1 MAFTVSSLTNY
12 VDQSSTELI
21 AAAQFKSETAAMA
34 NIQTGVKSSA
44 ALQLLATDATMLD
57 GSSCGFSGTDG
68 ATFTQREITAKSIK
82 FEFTVCPKTLETKW
96 TQLLLKAGQN
106 YTEADIPAMII
117 DEYIKV
123 INKKLEL
130 ADWQGDI
137 DNGGTNLNR
146 YDGLIN
152 VIVNSAGL
160 LTATTSTWNSTN
172 ARTIIKNVIATIPAA
187 LKGDSQVVLFMGYD
201 MAETYR
207 QALMDA
213 NLYHV
218 AAGSDMNALMAEGSV
233 HKIVPVHGL
242 DSQSRIFAMKPSNI
256 YLGVDMQGEEEQ
268 ARMWVDGSDNETVK
282 MRVSARR
289 GWQVAYPSEIV
300 SYHDSTLVS

>member
-1 MAFTVSSLTNY
+1 MAFTVSSLTSY

-21 AAAQFKSETAAMA
+21 AAAQFKSETAALA

-68 ATFTQREITAKSIK
+68 ATFTQREIVAKSIK

-106 YTEADIPAMII
+106 YTEADIPQMII
-117 DEYIKV
+117 DEYIKI
-123 INKKLEL
+123 INKRLEV

-152 VIVNSAGL
+152 VIVNSSGVVS
-160 LTATTSTWNSTN
+160 ATPSTWNSTN
-172 ARTIIKNVIATIPAA
+172 ARTIVKNIINNIPAQ
-187 LKGDSQVVLFMGYD
+187 LRGDSDLVFFIGYPEL
-201 MAETYR
+201 ETYR

-218 AAGSDMNALMAEGSV
+218 SAGDGGGVIYAEGSV
-233 HKIVPVHGL
+233 YKFVPVHGL
-242 DSQSRIFAMKPSNI
+242 DSQARIFAMKPSNI

-268 ARMWVDGSDNETVK
+268 ARMWVDGSDNETIK